1 MKKVTVKHYLNANII
16 IRELDSK
23 GEYKQE
29 NIIYHPVY
37 IQISFAR
44 RTTQIRSYTEVYLTE
59 KDYEYYKN
67 GDYEKMTNAKI
78 AKHLTHEPQRVK
90 AAIEYLLNKRE
101 GEINK
106 IDVLPS
112 GTINKFDDI
121 RYDVEN
127 LMEPLDI
134 KLIEL
139 GWAYLAMVKQR
150 HLHKETNYLHDA
162 FRLDENLIKSLNLI
176 KQVTGYDLASFFPQK
191 EIVFWK
197 NVNFLIERYRSEEY
211 SFIDFVGNYD
221 SLIESMDEIEDR
233 NTFIKEIKDLIDY
246 TT

>member
-23 GEYKQE
+23 DEYKQ
-29 NIIYHPVY
+29 NSIIYHPVY

-44 RTTQIRSYTEVYLTE
+44 RTTQIRSYTEIILTE
-59 KDYEYYKN
+59 RDYEYYKN
-67 GDYEKMTNAKI
+67 GDYEKMSKVEK
-78 AKHLTHEPQRVK
+78 AKHLTRELQGVK

-101 GEINK
+101 AEFNK
-106 IDVLPS
+106 GDILQS

-127 LMEPLDI
+127 LMEPLEV
-134 KLIEL
+134 KLIEF
-139 GWAYLAMVKQR
+139 GWAYLAMASQR
-150 HLHKETNYLHDA
+150 YPHMETNNLHNA
-162 FRLDENLIKSLNLI
+162 FRLDENLIISLNLI
-176 KQVTGYDLASFFPQK
+176 KQVTGYDLTSFFPRK

-197 NVNFLIERYRSEEY
+197 NVNFLIEKYRSEEY
-211 SFIDFVGNYD
+211 SFMDFVGSYD
-221 SLIESMDEIEDR
+221 SLIESIDEIEDK

-246 TT
+246 NT